1 MSVCDKYVRDCREKY
16 IKHQAK
22 CSNICLEA
30 LKYTFMALCEK
41 WILGGLI
48 KGAIYHIASL
58 VSARRGQAKFFRKQ
72 DIAAVSLVIH
82 TRIHF

>member
-22 CSNICLEA
+22 CSNICPEA
-30 LKYTFMALCEK
+30 LKYTFVALCEK

-58 VSARRGQAKFFRKQ
+58 VLARRGQAKLLEARH
-72 DIAAVSLVIH
+72 SRSLLVIH